1 MAHKQFTIEDI
12 ILIEKYFQSDIKISH
27 IVEVMGKKQPVYD
40 VINFFKAGRNSR
52 EYWQIRKEKQSNCG
66 RKRIELCVEDEAH
79 IEQLL
84 RQDWTPDVIC
94 GRHQLEG
101 NKPFPFSFSTLY
113 RRIKEGQFNV
123 KLLPMKGKRK
133 SNGHKETRGKQA
145 FTRNVAERQKDY
157 PHVDKEFGHL
167 EGDTIVGVKHKSAVV
182 TLAERIS
189 KLIITV
195 KPDGRRAID
204 IQRAL
209 DGVFQNIPSNLFKSI
224 AFDNGKEFSN
234 WKEIANEHDIDIY
247 FCDPG
252 TPSQRPLNEHSNG
265 LLRRDGLPKE
275 MDFNTVSE
283 AFIQSVSTKR
293 NLIPRK
299 SLKYFTPLEVF
310 LEKACEWAG
319 QQINSS
325 SLTKWI
331 ERAFVY

>member
-1 MAHKQFTIEDI
+1 MANKQFTMDDI
-12 ILIEKYFQSDIKISH
+12 ILIEKYFQADIKTPR
-27 IVEVMGKKQPVYD
+27 IVEIIGKKQPVYD
-40 VINFFKAGRNSR
+40 VINFFKAGGNSR

-66 RKRIELCVEDEAH
+66 RKRIELCAEDEAH
-79 IEQLL
+79 IEHLL

-101 NKPFPFSFSTLY
+101 NKPFPLRFPTLY

-133 SNGHKETRGKQA
+133 ANGHKETRGKQA
-145 FTRNVAERQKDY
+145 FTRNIAERQENH
-157 PHVDKEFGHL
+157 PHVDEEFGHL

-189 KLIITV
+189 KLIFTV

-204 IQRAL
+204 IQRAIDEL
-209 DGVFQNIPSNLFKSI
+209 FQDIPRNLIKSI
-224 AFDNGKEFSN
+224 AFDNGKEFPN

-252 TPSQRPLNEHSNG
+252 TPLQRPLNEHSNG

-283 AFIQSVSTKR
+283 TFIQSVSTKR

-299 SLKYFTPLEVF
+299 SLKYLTPLEVF
-310 LEKACEWAG
+310 LEKAFEWAG
-319 QQINSS
+319 QQIDSS

-331 ERAFVY
+331 ERVFVY